1 MPAKDRYHDCVKN
14 ALVKDGWVITHDPL
28 RLSWGG
34 KDLYVDL
41 GAVQLFAAEKGER
54 RIAVEI
60 KSFLGDSEIDD
71 LENALGQ
78 FVLYRAVLAAKE
90 PDWILFLAVPEVV
103 AREVFDAPL
112 GRLMVAD
119 QSVRFFGFD
128 SQREVITRWIH
139 EID

>member
-1 MPAKDRYHDCVKN
+1 MAAKDKYHDCVKN

-41 GAVQLFAAEKGER
+41 GAEQFLAAEKGER
-54 RIAVEI
+54 QIAVEI

-71 LENALGQ
+71 LEKALGQ
-78 FVLYRAVLAAKE
+78 FVLYRAVLAARHPGWE
-90 PDWILFLAVPEVV
+90 LFLAVPEDA
-103 AREVFDAPL
+103 ARDVFDAPL

-119 QSVRFFGFD
+119 QSVRIFGFD
-128 SQREVITRWIH
+128 TQSEVITRWIH
-139 EID
+139 GTD